1 MILADTSIRRP
12 VTTTMVM
19 LALIVFGIIGY
30 RRLGLDLFPKM
41 DFPIVT
47 VTTVYRGADPR
58 TVEEKVSKKLE
69 DAVTQVSGIKTLRSI
84 SLENVSQVILVFEL
98 EKDINIAAQEVRD
111 KVSAAMR
118 DLPEDVEPPRVEQV
132 DIGASPI
139 VTIAVSGDAGVSRVA
154 IGRFADKTVQEQLRQ
169 INGVG
174 QIELAGFRDRTIWV
188 YADPDAM
195 KRHNVTIQDVVTAL
209 KYQNAEVPAGNIPQP
224 GREVAIKTKGYAQSL
239 DDLGRITVMSFM
251 GAEVKLGDVAR
262 VVDDFEEERSRSEV
276 NGKPALSVVVRKQSG
291 TNTVEVARKV
301 RDALPRIQALAP
313 AGIRMD
319 VVSDLSTFI
328 RESVDDAMFDLL
340 FGAVLAVVVI
350 ALFLRNLRM
359 TFISA
364 VAIPTSVIGA
374 FAFMKAMGFTLNY
387 LSLLALSLSVGLLV
401 DDAIVVLENIFR
413 HVEHGEDR
421 KQAASTAT
429 AEIGLA
435 VTATT
440 FSLVAVFAPI
450 ATAGGM
456 IGRILKD
463 FGLTVVAAVLIS
475 LFVSFTL
482 TPMLSARLIKKPSD
496 NIFTRAVERVLKW
509 VEDVYARTVS
519 FALRHRAW
527 VLLVAFAVFGASVYL
542 TGLMKKEMVPKMDQ
556 ARFQIIVEAAPG
568 SSLDHT
574 QAVVRDVL
582 ATLEG
587 APGVRYLV
595 TTIGGGVENK
605 VEKALIMVEL
615 VDPHERTYRQRD
627 LMVQVR
633 ERLAGYPGASIAV
646 EDTPMFSI
654 GGMRASLVQFNIRG
668 PSLER
673 MDELSKRLME
683 RMRKAGGYVDIDTTY
698 RTGKPEIGIVPDRD
712 RAYALG
718 VPIALAGMTARYA
731 VAGDK
736 VTDFRDAD
744 EMYDVRVRLTPETR
758 GDLATLQSL
767 AVRNPA
773 NQQVELG
780 SVSRVQP
787 GEGPLAIERQA
798 GQRQVTIVA
807 NLEGKVLETA
817 LEELRAWAKED
828 VKDPG
833 YVTDFAGEGEFMEE
847 NFRELTFALFL
858 AIVMIY
864 FILASQFE
872 SFIHPFTIM
881 LSLPLSVVGGVGAL
895 LLAGETLSIFGM
907 IGFIMLMGLVTK
919 NAILL
924 VDFAIQGEGRGLA
937 TNDAV
942 IQAGRI
948 RLRPIL
954 MTTAAMIFG
963 MLPIAFGMSKGSE
976 VRAPMAL
983 VVIGGLITST
993 FLTLVV
999 VPVVYS
1005 LIESALHRM
1014 GLSASSRE

>member
-1 MILADTSIRRP
+1 MILADTAIRRP

-30 RRLGLDLFPKM
+30 RRLGLDMFPKV

-47 VTTVYRGADPR
+47 VTTVYRGADPA

-69 DAVTQVSGIKTLRSI
+69 DAVVQVSGIKTLRSV
-84 SLENVSQVILVFEL
+84 SLENVSQVILIFQL
-98 EKDINIAAQEVRD
+98 EKDINIAAQEIRD

-132 DIGASPI
+132 DISASP
-139 VTIAVSGDAGVSRVA
+139 VLTISVSGEAGVPRYVL
-154 IGRFADKTVQEQLRQ
+154 GRFADKRVKEQLRQ
-169 INGVG
+169 ITGVG
-174 QIELAGFRDRTIWV
+174 QIDLVGYRDRTIWV
-188 YADPDAM
+188 YADPAAL
-195 KRHNVTIQDVVTAL
+195 KRHNVTMQDVVTAL
-209 KYQNAEVPAGNIPQP
+209 KYQNVEIPAGNVPQG
-224 GREVAIKTKGYAQSL
+224 GREVAIKTKGYAASL
-239 DDLGRITVMSFM
+239 DDLGNITVMNFL
-251 GAEVKLGDVAR
+251 GAEVKLRDVAR
-262 VVDDFEEERSRSEV
+262 IEDDFEEERSRSTV
-276 NGKPALSVVVRKQSG
+276 NGEAALTVVVRKQSG
-291 TNTVEVARKV
+291 TNTVEVAKKV
-301 RDALPRIQALAP
+301 RAMLPKIQQLAP
-313 AGIRMD
+313 PGVKLA
-319 VVSDLSTFI
+319 VVSDMSTFI
-328 RESVDDAMFDLL
+328 QDSVDDAMFDLV
-340 FGAVLAVVVI
+340 FGALLAVLVI

-374 FAFMKAMGFTLNY
+374 FAFMNMMGFTLNY
-387 LSLLALSLSVGLLV
+387 LSLMALSLSVGLLV

-421 KQAASTAT
+421 KTAASTAT
-429 AEIGLA
+429 NEIGLA

-450 ATAGGM
+450 ATTGGM
-456 IGRILKD
+456 IGRMMKD

-482 TPMLSARLIKKPSD
+482 TPMLSARMIKKPQD
-496 NIFTRAVERVLKW
+496 NVVSRAIERALNW
-509 VEDVYARTVS
+509 IEEVYARTVG
-519 FALRHRAW
+519 FALRHRAL
-527 VLLVAFAVFGASVYL
+527 VMLLAFGVFGASMYL
-542 TGLMKKEMVPKMDQ
+542 TGLLKKEMVPKMDQ
-556 ARFQIIVEAAPG
+556 SRFQVIVEAPPG

-574 QAVVRDVL
+574 QAVVNDIL
-582 ATLEG
+582 AQFDG
-587 APGVRYLV
+587 VPGVRYLV
-595 TTIGGGVENK
+595 TTMGGGVENK
-605 VEKALIMVEL
+605 VEKASIMVEL
-615 VDPHERTYRQRD
+615 VDRKDRPYSQGELMRQLRARFD
-627 LMVQVR
+627 GMV
-633 ERLAGYPGASIAV
+633 GASIAV
-646 EDTPMFSI
+646 EDLPMISV
-654 GGMRASLVQFNIRG
+654 GGMRASLVQFNLRG

-673 MDELSKRLME
+673 LDELSQGLMK
-683 RMRKAGGYVDIDTTY
+683 RMRAAGGYVDIDTTY
-698 RTGKPEIGIVPDRD
+698 RTGKPELGLVPDRD

-718 VPIALAGMTARYA
+718 VPIALAGMTMRYA

-736 VTDFRDAD
+736 VGDFRDKD

-767 AVRNPA
+767 AVRNPM
-773 NQQVELG
+773 NQTVELG
-780 SVSRVQP
+780 SVSHVVP

-798 GQRQVTIVA
+798 GQRQITIVA
-807 NLEGKVLETA
+807 NLQGKALETA
-817 LEELRAWAKED
+817 MDELSGWAKED

-833 YVTDFAGEGEFMEE
+833 YVTDFAGEAEFMEE
-847 NFRELTFALFL
+847 NFRELSTAMVL
-858 AIVMIY
+858 AIIMIY

-881 LSLPLSVVGGVGAL
+881 VSLPLSVVGGVGAL
-895 LLAGETLSIFGM
+895 LIAGQTLNILGM

-924 VDFAIQGEGRGLA
+924 IDFAIQGEGRGLA

-963 MLPIAFGMSKGSE
+963 MLPIAFGMSKGAE
-976 VRAPMAL
+976 MRAPMAMI
-983 VVIGGLITST
+983 VIGGLITST
-993 FLTLVV
+993 VLTLVV

-1005 LIESALHRM
+1005 LVEGGLHKL